1 MSHAHIHIIL
11 HTNTWLSAQ
20 SGGFALHAAVENEHK
35 DIVELLLEANAD
47 PNLQLKVSHMTCG
60 TVLNVKYQNTTSNT
74 EDSLIPKLSL
84 YATEKWKKD

>member
-11 HTNTWLSAQ
+11 HTNTWLYAQ

-74 EDSLIPKLSL
+74 EGSLIPKLSL
-84 YATEKWKKD
+84 YAIEKWKKY